1 MAKRRSKGDGSIY
14 QDDNGR
20 WIGLVELP
28 RQANGKRHRVKRR
41 GRTRAEVVRKLREV
55 RAHYEQAG
63 EAPSTRLV
71 SETIAD
77 YVTQV
82 REAEKRSSSE
92 VARDD
97 LFARH
102 LTEQL
107 GRRRSTEL
115 TVQDCDLFLEAFA
128 SGRLTGSNRPLSRA
142 YTNRIRS
149 FLANALKN
157 DLRQG
162 YVVRNVAEVALVPN
176 TSGRTKDKRAL
187 TVNEWRRLLD
197 TATGPTK
204 VGVDLGGRHGLRPQE
219 ARALLWSNVDLR
231 TGTLSV
237 VNQRDA
243 DDELADPKT
252 EDSIRTIR
260 LHAEATDLLTCHQA
274 NQQALSERYDW
285 RWSNQTPVI
294 STKFGTTIRQ
304 ENYRR
309 SLATACRQVGIA
321 KVTPYE
327 LRHTAITHQ
336 IDAGRTASQ
345 VADWAGTSE
354 PMIYA
359 HYRHKLREVVE
370 IAPLDY

>member
-1 MAKRRSKGDGSIY
+1 MGKRRSKGDGSIY

-55 RAHYEQAG
+55 RAHYEQSG

-92 VARDD
+92 VARDE

-107 GRRRSTEL
+107 GRRRATEL

-128 SGRLTGSNRPLSRA
+128 SGRLTGSARPLSRA

-162 YVVRNVAEVALVPN
+162 YVVRNVAEIAVVPN
-176 TSGRTKDKRAL
+176 TSGKTKDKRAL

-197 TATGPTK
+197 AATGPIK
-204 VGVDLGGRHGLRPQE
+204 VGIDLGGRHGLRPQE
-219 ARALLWSNVDLR
+219 ARALLWRYVDLGA
-231 TGTLSV
+231 GTIGV
-237 VNQRDA
+237 VSQRDA

-252 EDSIRTIR
+252 EGSTRTIR
-260 LHAEATDLLTCHQA
+260 LHPDASDLLAQHKADQR
-274 NQQALSERYDW
+274 ALSERYDW
-285 RWSNQTPVI
+285 LWSNQTPVI
-294 STKFGTTIRQ
+294 STRFGSAIRQ

-309 SLATACRQVGIA
+309 SLAIACRRAGMAEI
-321 KVTPYE
+321 TPYE

-354 PMIYA
+354 TMVFA
-359 HYRHKLREVVE
+359 HYRHRLGEIVEV
-370 IAPLDY
+370 APLDY